1 VLQEVVDPIARAAR
15 VLGQKSLLTDVVQ
28 FRSELDLR
36 SRRAHGGSA
45 FAVVEMAGDGNVTS
59 HRYFNFDHLG
69 STGAISDEEGHVG
82 NTSGSDSGVLSYDPW
97 GARRAPDGS
106 PADPASFNLQVGHRE
121 FTGHETIPEVGLV
134 NMNGRVYDP
143 MIGRFLSPDSSV
155 QTPNDLQDYNR
166 YSYVLN
172 NPLSFTA
179 PTASCCAHSDGADL
193 SGYATGTAVRVQ
205 SAGSYIMSLGPVL
218 PSSLAQTRIPGTVL
232 LPDVPIR

>member
-1 VLQEVVDPIARAAR
+1 M
-15 VLGQKSLLTDVVQ
+15 LGQKSLLTDVVQ

-82 NTSGSDSGVLSYDPW
+82 KTSGSDSGVLSYDPW

-172 NPLSFTA
+172 NPLSFRPRPLVAARTVMA
-179 PTASCCAHSDGADL
+179 PIYL
-193 SGYATGTAVRVQ
+193 ATPQ
-205 SAGSYIMSLGPVL
+205 E
-218 PSSLAQTRIPGTVL
+218 L
-232 LPDVPIR
+232 LYVYNQPEVT